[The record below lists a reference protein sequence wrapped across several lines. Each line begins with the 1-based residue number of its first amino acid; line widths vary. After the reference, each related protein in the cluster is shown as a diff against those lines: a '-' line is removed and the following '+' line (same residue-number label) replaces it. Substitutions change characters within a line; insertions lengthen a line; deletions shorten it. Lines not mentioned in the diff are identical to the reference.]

1 MSEAKSRYVVFDM
14 DGTLI
19 DSMPAHAAVFATI
32 LSTRF
37 GLPVESSRAHY
48 HATAGQPLD
57 DQFRSAA
64 ASVAGGPVADLV
76 EDFWKGVESEPV
88 VPFPG
93 TRELLDELRGRGKKL
108 FVSSSCTTAV
118 VRAKMASAGL
128 TGRFEL
134 LLGAEYGH
142 PRRTKG
148 EDHFTEIAGHL
159 RVPRDEFNRSGVMV
173 GDAAH
178 DVKVAL
184 EGGLTAVGLG
194 HTEPQRAQLSA
205 AGADFVIDEIGK
217 LGALLG

>member
-1 MSEAKSRYVVFDM
+1 VSEVKSRYVVFDM

-19 DSMPAHAAVFATI
+19 DSMSTHSAVFAAI
-32 LSTRF
+32 LRTRF

-64 ASVAGGPVADLV
+64 ASMSGVPVTDLI
-76 EDFWKGVESEPV
+76 EDFWTGVGTEPAV
-88 VPFPG
+88 LFPG
-93 TRELLDELRGRGKKL
+93 TRELLDELRGRGKQL
-108 FVSSSCTTAV
+108 FVSSSCTTGV
-118 VRAKMASAGL
+118 VRAKLASVDL

-142 PRRTKG
+142 PRKTKG

-159 RVPRDEFNRSGVMV
+159 RVPRDEFNRAAVMV
-173 GDAAH
+173 GDAPH

-184 EGGLTAVGLG
+184 EGGLTSIGLG
-194 HTEPQRAQLSA
+194 HTEPQRARLNA
-205 AGADFVIDEIGK
+205 AGADFVINEIGK
-217 LGALLG
+217 LAALLL